1 MIDNALA
8 LMPPEEAQLMRE
20 RIMEKIPVGRM
31 GEPLDIANG
40 ALFFVS
46 DESTFMTASE
56 PVIDGGFTAC

>member
-40 ALFFVS
+40 ALFFAS

-56 PVIDGGFTAC
+56 PVIDGGFKAC